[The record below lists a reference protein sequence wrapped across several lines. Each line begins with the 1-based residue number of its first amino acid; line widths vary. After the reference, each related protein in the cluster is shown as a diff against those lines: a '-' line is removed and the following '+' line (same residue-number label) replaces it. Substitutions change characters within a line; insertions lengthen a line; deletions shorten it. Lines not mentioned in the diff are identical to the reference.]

1 MEPRFAKVHLSS
13 FVQGEAFFFFFPK
26 CIGLPTLVFKG
37 MLVPGHGNESAGTHR
52 GSSLGQGMRQDNQGY
67 PGVVPVIKLNKGCE
81 SFMNRLVQGS
91 RFSGA
96 LKGVGASEA
105 LSGLGR
111 LCGGARRVGKHSR
124 VHSRRKRTPEGP
136 GVKETM

>member
-1 MEPRFAKVHLSS
+1 M
-13 FVQGEAFFFFFPK
+13 
-26 CIGLPTLVFKG
+26 
-37 MLVPGHGNESAGTHR
+37 PGHGNESAGTHR
-52 GSSLGQGMRQDNQGY
+52 GSSLGQGMRQDNQGD

-81 SFMNRLVQGS
+81 NHMNRLVQGS

-111 LCGGARRVGKHSR
+111 LCGGASRMGKHSR
-124 VHSRRKRTPEGP
+124 VHSSRKRTPEGP
-136 GVKETM
+136 GVKKTM